1 MISEE
6 QFQRLLA
13 ALIHSTPETDPAKNF
28 DTLAGRIV
36 QFCYDPE
43 ADLTFEAWYRRHAD
57 IFTVDAKSM
66 DEATRVRLL
75 LHKLDAPSYEK
86 YVNYILPQ
94 TPQEV
99 KFDDAISTLKDLFG
113 PQQSLFTTRYTCLK
127 LAKDPK
133 DDFATY
139 AGRLAECNE
148 NQFQCLI
155 SVCVLQPSEDAFIR
169 LKLLDKIESD
179 PNCTI
184 QILAEECKR
193 LLNLRHDTK
202 MIENGSP
209 AVRSVK
215 QFLPSRQ
222 GQQKVSSKT
231 NAQATHPEIPPR
243 LPPSACCF
251 CGEMHFIKTALI
263 DIINVP
269 AAELSDT
276 KKDTATHT
284 NADPNDSAPPVQMLK
299 AGAKSVF
306 RPKRPVPYAAQHVVD
321 KELDRLES
329 IGVISKVASASD
341 LTVINKETWQRIGEP
356 ELKPPS
362 LIAQSA
368 SGDRIRLLG
377 QRQCTY
383 SFHDASAQGA
393 FYGANTPS
401 NFLGAEWIAKMGIYA
416 LMDCLPSTDP
426 GQQAEINASIADQT
440 SNNTIMERQF
450 NREHGA
456 RRRTFK
462 VGDPVLVKTYQ
473 GQQRWTNGQVLQRL
487 GRVLY
492 EVLVEKETWIRHTNQ
507 LRIRF
512 EEGDHYATDDMDTLF
527 EVFDLERPQSPIHSS
542 TTLTDNA

>member
-13 ALIHSTPETDPAKNF
+13 ALTHSTPATDPAKKF
-28 DTLAGRIV
+28 DTLAGRI
-36 QFCYDPE
+36 DPE

-57 IFTVDAKSM
+57 IFTVDAKSL

-113 PQQSLFTTRYTCLK
+113 PQQSLFSTRYTCLK
-127 LAKDPK
+127 LTKDPK

-139 AGRLAECNE
+139 AGRVNRECAKFKLAECNE
-148 NQFQCLI
+148 NQFKCLI
-155 SVCVLQPSEDAFIR
+155 FVCGLQSSEDAFIR

-209 AVRSVK
+209 VVHSVK

-222 GQQKVSSKT
+222 GQQKVNSKT
-231 NAQATHPEIPPR
+231 NAQATHPEPTVPDKP
-243 LPPSACCF
+243 L
-251 CGEMHFIKTALI
+251 
-263 DIINVP
+263 DI
-269 AAELSDT
+269 
-276 KKDTATHT
+276 
-284 NADPNDSAPPVQMLK
+284 
-299 AGAKSVF
+299 
-306 RPKRPVPYAAQHVVD
+306 
-321 KELDRLES
+321 
-329 IGVISKVASASD
+329 
-341 LTVINKETWQRIGEP
+341 
-356 ELKPPS
+356 
-362 LIAQSA
+362 
-368 SGDRIRLLG
+368 
-377 QRQCTY
+377 
-383 SFHDASAQGA
+383 
-393 FYGANTPS
+393 NT
-401 NFLGAEWIAKMGIYA
+401 
-416 LMDCLPSTDP
+416 T
-426 GQQAEINASIADQT
+426 
-440 SNNTIMERQF
+440 MERQF
-450 NREHGA
+450 NRKHGA

-473 GQQRWTNGQVLQRL
+473 GQQRWTNGQVLRRL
-487 GRVLY
+487 GLVLY
-492 EVLVEKETWIRHTNQ
+492 EVLVGKEKWIRHTNQ

-512 EEGDHYATDDMDTLF
+512 GEGDHNATDDMDTLF
-527 EVFDLERPQSPIHSS
+527 EMFDLKRAQSPIHSS
-542 TTLTDNA
+542 TSLTDNDEESTTLTAQNVPQLRRSTRTRRAPRRLVIDPVQKSYRTRGTNS

>member
-13 ALIHSTPETDPAKNF
+13 ALTHSTSETDPAKKF
-28 DTLAGRIV
+28 DTLAGRIH
-36 QFCYDPE
+36 
-43 ADLTFEAWYRRHAD
+43 RRHAD
-57 IFTVDAKSM
+57 IFTVDAKSL

-113 PQQSLFTTRYTCLK
+113 PQQSLFSTRYTCLK

-139 AGRLAECNE
+139 AGRVNRECTKFKLAECNE
-148 NQFQCLI
+148 NQFKCLI
-155 SVCVLQPSEDAFIR
+155 FVCGLQSSEDAFIR
-169 LKLLDKIESD
+169 LKFLDKIESD

-209 AVRSVK
+209 AVHSVK
-215 QFLPSRQ
+215 QFLSSRQ
-222 GQQKVSSKT
+222 GQQKVNSKT
-231 NAQATHPEIPPR
+231 NAQATQPEIPPR
-243 LPPSACCF
+243 LPPSACWF
-251 CGEMHFIKTALI
+251 CGEMHFIKDCLI

-284 NADPNDSAPPVQMLK
+284 NADPNDSAPPVQMV
-299 AGAKSVF
+299 AQQG
-306 RPKRPVPYAAQHVVD
+306 RRINCNQYRRYATVKVD
-321 KELDRLES
+321 DQP
-329 IGVISKVASASD
+329 INFQVDSASD

-362 LIAQSA
+362 LIAHSA
-368 SGDRIRLLG
+368 SGDRIQLLG

-383 SFHDASAQGA
+383 SFHDASAQGT
-393 FYGANTPS
+393 FYVANTPS
-401 NFLGAEWIAKMGIYA
+401 NLLGAEWIAKMGIYA

-426 GQQAEINASIADQT
+426 GQQAEVNSSIADQT
-440 SNNTIMERQF
+440 NNNVAKQ
-450 NREHGA
+450 
-456 RRRTFK
+456 
-462 VGDPVLVKTYQ
+462 
-473 GQQRWTNGQVLQRL
+473 LQRDYPHAFSDKL
-487 GRVLY
+487 GLY
-492 EVLVEKETWIRHTNQ
+492 KMSSATLQLKPGAKPVFRPKRPVPYAAQHVVDKELDR
-507 LRIRF
+507 
-512 EEGDHYATDDMDTLF
+512 
-527 EVFDLERPQSPIHSS
+527 LESIGIISKTAMNIFFVKILIS
-542 TTLTDNA
+542 ISENIAY